1 MVHND
6 PIIEDIFIILTQ
18 YDFYCMIIWID
29 FFFCGSRNW
38 KNMNQNND
46 DDIIDLDMP

>member
-29 FFFCGSRNW
+29 FFFVVPEIGR
-38 KNMNQNND
+38 
-46 DDIIDLDMP
+46 I